1 MGNPRSSAGAAPSG
15 GRLFSFQTSKMN
27 AIVADALHKRVAEEL
42 WQPDPVSRDRALL
55 GYTKKV
61 LDHLVMLEEE
71 VQDLHHRNAQLSRR
85 LRGLQ
90 NRVRKSG

>member
-1 MGNPRSSAGAAPSG
+1 MGKARSSEGAAPSG

-27 AIVADALHKRVAEEL
+27 AVVADALHKRVVEEM
-42 WQPDPVSRDRALL
+42 WQPDPLARDRSLL
-55 GYTKKV
+55 SYIGKV
-61 LDHLVMLEEE
+61 QKHLVLLEEE

-90 NRVRKSG
+90 NRVRTSG